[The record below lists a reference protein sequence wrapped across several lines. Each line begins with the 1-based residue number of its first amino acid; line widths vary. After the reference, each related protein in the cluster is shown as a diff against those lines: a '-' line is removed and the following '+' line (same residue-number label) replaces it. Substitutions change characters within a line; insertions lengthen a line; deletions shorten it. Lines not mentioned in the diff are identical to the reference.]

1 MFANNY
7 RESNGGLAN
16 TYQPNRK
23 LANDVDALLDR
34 AASLETDNSALVVRV
49 TLLETEK
56 TTLEAR
62 LAALEQWAKALTQR

>member
-16 TYQPNRK
+16 SYQPNRK

-34 AASLETDNSALVVRV
+34 AASLETDNNALVVRV
-49 TLLETEK
+49 TLLEVEK
-56 TTLEAR
+56 ATLEAR